1 MASTTTQSDVPTS
14 VQELSAAASA
24 LYSAQNV
31 CPDHRLGVWTADR
44 LITRQA
50 MQNNKDEWR
59 KIAKIVREIDTCVDN
74 TARAAHHRGERAAL
88 PVVVVAALGATRE

>member
-1 MASTTTQSDVPTS
+1 
-14 VQELSAAASA
+14 
-24 LYSAQNV
+24 
-31 CPDHRLGVWTADR
+31 
-44 LITRQA
+44 